1 MPKTKD
7 CPNCGK
13 SGSLAKVFGYR
24 NTSDESSPYYL
35 VPHSWCNECRAGQ
48 RKKSPMPNTFT
59 ALKRAFKAEYPNSKT
74 VQATASF
81 YVRKLLETGKY
92 KE

>member
-35 VPHSWCNECRAGQ
+35 VPHSWCNECRGRRGQ
-48 RKKSPMPNTFT
+48 KLPMPDTFE
-59 ALKRAFKAEYPNSKT
+59 ALRRAFKFEYPKSK
-74 VQATASF
+74 ALRAGMNF
-81 YVRKLLETGKY
+81 YVRKLLETGRY
-92 KE
+92 QE